1 MKYKLGI
8 DPGISGALAL
18 LDENNT
24 LVDIAD
30 MPVMRLGK
38 NKHKQQ
44 VNAAELTKIIRAWKS
59 LFKARGIALE
69 AYLELVSAMPKQGV
83 TSMFNFGVSL
93 GVIEGVL
100 AALSI
105 PVYMVTPASWKKRA
119 GLTGKDKEAARTL
132 AQQLYPAAELGMKK
146 HIGRADAILIARY
159 GGKE

>member
-18 LDENNT
+18 LDENR
-24 LVDIAD
+24 LVDVAD

-38 NKHKQQ
+38 NKSQ
-44 VNAAELTKIIRAWKS
+44 VNAAELAKILHLWQQVSCPICPS
-59 LFKARGIALE
+59 

-105 PVYMVTPASWKKRA
+105 PVFMVTPASWKKRA

>member
-18 LDENNT
+18 LNENNT
-24 LVDIAD
+24 LVDLAD

-38 NKHKQQ
+38 NKQQ
-44 VNAAELTKIIRAWKS
+44 VNAAELAKIIS
-59 LFKARGIALE
+59 LCQGNIIREVATLE